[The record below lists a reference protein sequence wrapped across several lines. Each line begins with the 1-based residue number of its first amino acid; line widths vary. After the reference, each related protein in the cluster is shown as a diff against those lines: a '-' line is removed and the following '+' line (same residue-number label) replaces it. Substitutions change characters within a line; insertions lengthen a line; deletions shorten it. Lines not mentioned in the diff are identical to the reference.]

1 MPLDNSTPVVLAE
14 ACRILAHAGLAE
26 DILGHVSVRTER
38 GLAVRC
44 RGPLESGLL
53 FTRPEDIHEVA
64 PGVELEPGYD
74 PPNELPIHTEAM
86 RARPDVRAVVHVHA
100 PHVIAA
106 DLAGIELRP
115 VVGAYNIPV
124 MRMAVGRIPIYPRSA
139 LINTNELGR
148 EVATALGPAPALVL
162 RGHGIVTVG
171 HTLEEAVIRALNV
184 EILARMLVLASAKGK
199 VEYEV
204 SAEDIA
210 AMPDLGSAFNDT
222 FVWRYQRSRLEHAGL
237 AVR

>member
-1 MPLDNSTPVVLAE
+1 MGLNGSTPVVVAE
-14 ACRILAHAGLAE
+14 ACRILAYAGLAE

-53 FTRPEDIHEVA
+53 FTRPEDIHEIA
-64 PGVELEPGYD
+64 PGVELEAGYD
-74 PPNELPIHTEAM
+74 PPNELPIHTEVM
-86 RARPDVRAVVHVHA
+86 RARPDAQAVVHVHA

-115 VVGAYNIPV
+115 VVGAFNIPV
-124 MRMAVGRIPIYPRSA
+124 MRMAVARIPIFPRSA
-139 LINTNELGR
+139 LINTDELGLA
-148 EVATALGPAPALVL
+148 VADALGSAPALVL

-171 HTLEEAVIRALNV
+171 CTLEEAVVRALNLEV
-184 EILARMLVLASAKGK
+184 LARILVLASAKGK

-222 FVWRYQRSRLEHAGL
+222 LVWRYQRTRLEHAGL